1 MSLMKYSKTF
11 KIDLGVNNM
20 TEKEISFND
29 ISPIEGV
36 YSDFVYLKEHA
47 LVTMIKVKGVNF
59 DLLSLYEQNS
69 IFDEYGAFLAQNIH
83 YHPQTVSMTIPIKM
97 GDYLRKWKLQ
107 YIKSTNNPEVNENLR
122 QLRAS
127 YLYEYQKKETDLSMA
142 VKAHFIVLKEK
153 LKKPTFEY
161 LQEAEN
167 RLTEKR
173 EEIMR
178 AIRQV
183 LNAYDSHQ
191 EVLSAKEALSV
202 LHQFLDYKTS
212 IYNQH

>member
-1 MSLMKYSKTF
+1 MS
-11 KIDLGVNNM
+11 
-20 TEKEISFND
+20 EKNIFFND

-36 YSDFVYLKEHA
+36 YSDFIYLKEHA

-59 DLLSLYEQNS
+59 DLLSLYEQNN
-69 IFDEYGAFLAQNIH
+69 IFDEYGAFLAQNVH
-83 YHPQTVSMTIPIKM
+83 YRPTTVSMTIPIKM

-107 YIKSTNNPEVNENLR
+107 YIKSFQEPDINENLK

-127 YLYEYQKKETDLSMA
+127 YLYEYQQTETDLNMA

-153 LKKPTFEY
+153 LKGPTLEY
-161 LQEAEN
+161 LHEAE
-167 RLTEKR
+167 RKITEKR

-178 AIRQV
+178 AIHQV

-191 EVLSAKEALSV
+191 EALSANEALSL

-212 IYNQH
+212 IFQH

>member
-1 MSLMKYSKTF
+1 LDNLS
-11 KIDLGVNNM
+11 
-20 TEKEISFND
+20 EKEISFND

-36 YSDFVYLKEHA
+36 YSDFIYLKEHA

-83 YHPQTVSMTIPIKM
+83 YRPQTVSMTIPIKM

-107 YIKSTNNPEVNENLR
+107 HIKSSQDPDVNENLR

-127 YLYEYQKKETDLSMA
+127 YLYEYQKTETDLSMA

-153 LKKPTFEY
+153 LKKPTLEY
-161 LQEAEN
+161 LHEAEIK
-167 RLTEKR
+167 LTEKR

-178 AIRQV
+178 AIHQV
-183 LNAYDSHQ
+183 LNAYDSQQ
-191 EVLSAKEALSV
+191 EVLSANEALSV

-212 IYNQH
+212 IYQH

>member
-1 MSLMKYSKTF
+1 MS
-11 KIDLGVNNM
+11 
-20 TEKEISFND
+20 EKEISFND

-36 YSDFVYLKEHA
+36 YSNFVYLKEHA
-47 LVTMIKVKGVNF
+47 LVTLIKVKGVNF

-97 GDYLRKWKLQ
+97 GDYLRKWKWQ
-107 YIKSTNNPEVNENLR
+107 YIKSANDPDVNEHVK

-127 YLYEYQKKETDLSMA
+127 YLYEYQKTETDLSMA

-153 LKKPTFEY
+153 LKKPTLEY

-167 RLTEKR
+167 RLTEKT

-178 AIRQV
+178 AIHQV
-183 LNAYDSHQ
+183 LSAYDSQQ
-191 EVLSAKEALSV
+191 EVLSANEALSV

-212 IYNQH
+212 IYHNN

>member
-1 MSLMKYSKTF
+1 MS
-11 KIDLGVNNM
+11 N
-20 TEKEISFND
+20 KEISFND

-47 LVTMIKVKGVNF
+47 LVSIIKVKGINF

-69 IFDEYGAFLAQNIH
+69 IFDEYGAFLAQNVH
-83 YHPQTVSMTIPIKM
+83 YHPQTVSMTVPIKM
-97 GDYLRKWKLQ
+97 GDYLRHWKWQ
-107 YIKSTNNPEVNENLR
+107 HIKSMNDPDVNENVR

-127 YLYEYQKKETDLSMA
+127 YLYEYQKKETDLSMG

-153 LKKPTFEY
+153 LKKPTAEY

-167 RLTEKR
+167 RLHEKT

-178 AIRQV
+178 AIHQV
-183 LNAYDSHQ
+183 LNAYDSDQ

-202 LHQFLDYKTS
+202 LHQFLDNRTS
-212 IYNQH
+212 IYYQH

>member
-1 MSLMKYSKTF
+1 MS
-11 KIDLGVNNM
+11 
-20 TEKEISFND
+20 EKEISFND

-47 LVTMIKVKGVNF
+47 LVTLIKVKGVNF

-97 GDYLRKWKLQ
+97 GDYLRKWKWQ
-107 YIKSTNNPEVNENLR
+107 HIKSANDPDVNEHVR

-127 YLYEYQKKETDLSMA
+127 YLYEYQKTETDLSMA

-153 LKKPTFEY
+153 LKKPTLEY

-167 RLTEKR
+167 RLTEKT

-178 AIRQV
+178 AIHQV
-183 LNAYDSHQ
+183 LNAYDSQQ
-191 EVLSAKEALSV
+191 EVLSANEALSV

-212 IYNQH
+212 IYHNH

>member
-1 MSLMKYSKTF
+1 MK
-11 KIDLGVNNM
+11 IGVNSLS
-20 TEKEISFND
+20 EKEISFND

-36 YSDFVYLKEHA
+36 YSDFIYLKEHA
-47 LVTMIKVKGVNF
+47 LITIIKVKGVNF

-83 YHPQTVSMTIPIKM
+83 YRPQTVSMTVPIKM
-97 GDYLRKWKLQ
+97 GSYLHKWKLQ
-107 YIKSTNNPEVNENLR
+107 HIKSSQDSEVNENLR

-127 YLYEYQKKETDLSMA
+127 YLYEYQQKETDLSMA

-153 LKKPTFEY
+153 LKKPTLEY
-161 LQEAEN
+161 LQDAEKK
-167 RLTEKR
+167 LTEKR

-178 AIRQV
+178 AIHQV
-183 LNAYDSHQ
+183 LNAYDSQQ

>member
-1 MSLMKYSKTF
+1 MS
-11 KIDLGVNNM
+11 
-20 TEKEISFND
+20 EKEISFND

-47 LVTMIKVKGVNF
+47 LITIIKVKGVNF

-83 YHPQTVSMTIPIKM
+83 YRPETVSMTVPIKM
-97 GDYLRKWKLQ
+97 GPYLQKWKIQ
-107 YIKSTNNPEVNENLR
+107 HIKSSDNSEVNENLR

-127 YLYEYQKKETDLSMA
+127 YLFEYQQKETDLSMA

-153 LKKPTFEY
+153 LKKPTLEY
-161 LQEAEN
+161 LQEAEK
-167 RLTEKR
+167 RLIEKR
-173 EEIMR
+173 EEIIR
-178 AIRQV
+178 AIHQV
-183 LNAYDSHQ
+183 LNAYDSDQ
-191 EVLSAKEALSV
+191 EVLSANEALSV